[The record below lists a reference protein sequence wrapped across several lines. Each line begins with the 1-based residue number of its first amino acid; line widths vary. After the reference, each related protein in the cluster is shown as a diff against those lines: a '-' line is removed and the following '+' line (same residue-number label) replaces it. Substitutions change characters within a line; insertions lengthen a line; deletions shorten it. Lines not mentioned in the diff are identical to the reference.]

1 MKIYCASQFCN
12 ELDILDVRLNTLD
25 SIVDYFIITESNC
38 YWNGDPKPFYLEE
51 NKERFSKFW
60 HKILYQKLYVGETLP
75 DDYVNLKLED
85 GKTEEEQFVIK
96 RVLDGDWWPHDHS
109 AYGKDTYEKEST
121 YFSMKDCQPDDM
133 IIISDLDEIPN
144 PEVVTDI
151 LRNGDCNLIYNF
163 NLRTFNYYMNV
174 EKEVEEPATI
184 MLSFENFKKYS
195 FCELK
200 IRRRG
205 VVVPNSGWHFS
216 YMGGVKAIKNKIETF
231 SEYYLNTD
239 NIKNNIQN
247 NMDTALESGHDLFFR
262 SMKFKLAPIESL
274 PAYIVEHKNDIYKD
288 YIRWEVV

>member
-25 SIVDYFIITESNC
+25 SIVDQFIITESNC

-60 HKILYQKLYVGETLP
+60 HKISYQKLYAGETLP
-75 DDYVNLKLED
+75 DDYVNLIPAD
-85 GKTEEEQFVIK
+85 GKTEEEKFVIK
-96 RVLDGDWWPHDHS
+96 RVLSGDWWPHDYP
-109 AYGKDTYEKEST
+109 AYGKDTYEKESL

-133 IIISDLDEIPN
+133 IMISDLDEIPN
-144 PEVVTDI
+144 PEVVADI
-151 LRNGDCNLIYNF
+151 LENGDHNLVYNF
-163 NLRTFNYYMNV
+163 YLRAFCYYMNV

-200 IRRRG
+200 MKRRG

-216 YMGGVKAIKNKIETF
+216 YMGGAKSIKNKIETF

-239 NIKNNIQN
+239 NIKSNIQN

-262 SMKFKLAPIESL
+262 PMRFKLAPIESL
-274 PAYIVEHKNDIYKD
+274 PSYVIENRDGIYKD
-288 YIRWEVV
+288 YLREE